1 MNEIVS
7 YIVSAIPSGAL
18 PIVVLLL
25 GFAYLYFK
33 FGKVEKD
40 REKTKTQ
47 RDQDSESIHDQ
58 LLRHEF
64 KISELSGIV
73 NLHKDKLDS
82 IDKQLGI
89 VNQELVKL
97 NVQMEHLATA
107 LEKQNEIM
115 VRQINGVNNGK

>member
-1 MNEIVS
+1 MAETITAL
-7 YIVSAIPSGAL
+7 IAAIPSGAL

-25 GFAYLYFK
+25 GFSYLYFK

-40 REKTKTQ
+40 REATKSQ
-47 RDQDSESIHDQ
+47 RDKDSESIHDQ

-64 KISELSGIV
+64 KLTELSGIV

-97 NVQMEHLATA
+97 NVQVEHLANA

-115 VRQINGVNNGK
+115 MGLRTKDG

>member
-1 MNEIVS
+1 MEQLVVQLIQ
-7 YIVSAIPSGAL
+7 AIPSSAL

-40 REKTKTQ
+40 RELTKTK

-64 KISELSGIV
+64 KLTELSGIV

-97 NVQMEHLATA
+97 NVQVEHLANA

-115 VRQINGVNNGK
+115 LELRKHDAK

>member
-1 MNEIVS
+1 MESIVTTLIS
-7 YIVSAIPSGAL
+7 SLSPSAL

-40 REKTKTQ
+40 RELTKTR
-47 RDQDSESIHDQ
+47 RDLDSESIHDQ

-64 KISELSGIV
+64 KLTELSGIV

-97 NVQMEHLATA
+97 NVQVEHLATA

-115 VRQINGVNNGK
+115 MRQFEGK

>member
-1 MNEIVS
+1 MEQFVIQL
-7 YIVSAIPSGAL
+7 IQAIPSSAL

-40 REKTKTQ
+40 RELTKSK

-64 KISELSGIV
+64 KITELSGIV

-97 NVQMEHLATA
+97 NVQVEHLANA

-115 VRQINGVNNGK
+115 MEMRKNDAK

>member
-1 MNEIVS
+1 MEQIV
-7 YIVSAIPSGAL
+7 VQLLQAIPSSAL

-40 REKTKTQ
+40 RELTKTK

-64 KISELSGIV
+64 KITELSGIV

-97 NVQMEHLATA
+97 NVQVEHLANA

-115 VRQINGVNNGK
+115 LELRKSDAK

>member
-40 REKTKTQ
+40 REITKTK

-58 LLRHEF
+58 LLRHDF
-64 KISELSGIV
+64 KLTELSGIV
-73 NLHKDKLDS
+73 NLHKDKLES

-97 NVQMEHLATA
+97 NVQVEHLAKA

-115 VRQINGVNNGK
+115 MEMRKTNVK

>member
-1 MNEIVS
+1 MNEIIS

-40 REKTKTQ
+40 REATKTQ
-47 RDQDSESIHDQ
+47 RDRDSETIHDQ

-64 KISELSGIV
+64 KLTELGGIV
-73 NLHKDKLDS
+73 NLHKDKLES
-82 IDKQLGI
+82 IDKQLSI

-97 NVQMEHLATA
+97 NVQVEHLANA

-115 VRQINGVNNGK
+115 LAMRKKDV

>member
-1 MNEIVS
+1 MNEIIS
-7 YIVSAIPSGAL
+7 NIVSAIPSGAL

-40 REKTKTQ
+40 RAETKTQ
-47 RDQDSESIHDQ
+47 RDKDSETIHDQ

-64 KISELSGIV
+64 KLTELSGIV
-73 NLHKDKLDS
+73 NLHRDKLDS
-82 IDKQLGI
+82 IDKQLSI

-97 NVQMEHLATA
+97 NVQVEHLAAA

-115 VRQINGVNNGK
+115 MKQIKNME

>member
-33 FGKVEKD
+33 FGKVERD

-47 RDQDSESIHDQ
+47 RDLDSQQIHDD
-58 LLRHEF
+58 LLKHSFDIANLKGR
-64 KISELSGIV
+64 IELHDTLLTDI
-73 NLHKDKLDS
+73 NK
-82 IDKQLGI
+82 
-89 VNQELVKL
+89 
-97 NVQMEHLATA
+97 
-107 LEKQNEIM
+107 
-115 VRQINGVNNGK
+115 QINILNTNLAILTEKIDNLNITLQEIKNDRHIQSK